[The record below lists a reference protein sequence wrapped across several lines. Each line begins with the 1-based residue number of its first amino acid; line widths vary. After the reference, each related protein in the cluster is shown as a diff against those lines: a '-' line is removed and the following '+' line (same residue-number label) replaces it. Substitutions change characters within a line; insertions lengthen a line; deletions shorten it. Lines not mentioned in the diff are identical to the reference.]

1 MRNSRF
7 LIIVYY
13 AENGLLQSKLLLI
26 SSYID
31 YYMGD
36 VWVSLTPGSQALV
49 VRKREVV
56 SQMDWKY
63 GKYLL

>member
-1 MRNSRF
+1 
-7 LIIVYY
+7 
-13 AENGLLQSKLLLI
+13 
-26 SSYID
+26 
-31 YYMGD
+31 MGD
-36 VWVSLTPGSQALV
+36 VWVSLTPVSQALV